1 MFEKEKNGFGTVEI
15 VILTAILIGLALL
28 FKNFIVD
35 YARGL
40 LESIKAVDI
49 NIMDIAK

>member
-1 MFEKEKNGFGTVEI
+1 MLEREKNGFGTVEI

-28 FKNFIVD
+28 FKNFIVE
-35 YARGL
+35 YAKGL

-49 NIMDIAK
+49 NIMDISQ